1 MNRRLIAIEIVISL
15 FLRVVASSNVLS
27 PGEVSM
33 GTTILA
39 VRFKGGVVVGA
50 DT

>member
-15 FLRVVASSNVLS
+15 FLRVVLSSDVVL

-39 VRFKGGVVVGA
+39 VRYKGGVVVGA

>member
-1 MNRRLIAIEIVISL
+1 MLRRSL
-15 FLRVVASSNVLS
+15 VSLALALCSNDVASSTGLL

-39 VRFKGGVVVGA
+39 VRYKGGIVVGA